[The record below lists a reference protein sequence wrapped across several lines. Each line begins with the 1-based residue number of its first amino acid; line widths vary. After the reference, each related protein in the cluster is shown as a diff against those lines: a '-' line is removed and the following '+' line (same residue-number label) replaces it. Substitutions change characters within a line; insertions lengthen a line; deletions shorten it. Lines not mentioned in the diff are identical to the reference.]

1 MFDLFEKI
9 EEALRELLTT
19 FISSNLTTMFDSG
32 IVADRHCADCRH
44 DHNLCSLL

>member
-19 FISSNLTTMFDSG
+19 FISSNLTTMFTD
-32 IVADRHCADCRH
+32 VNEFRDCRRPS
-44 DHNLCSLL
+44 LCRSQA